1 MKSLF
6 AVAVLS
12 LAVAAPALA
21 QTSTTPLPPAVGSL
35 PNASSDLNRF
45 PQDAVQNGRRR
56 QATRAEIEQRA
67 GAPGSPLAG
76 KPLLE
81 TSKDADKQTDR
92 LFEESLKNSKG
103 VTPEDPSARPPVGA
117 R

>member
-1 MKSLF
+1 
-6 AVAVLS
+6 V
-12 LAVAAPALA
+12 
-21 QTSTTPLPPAVGSL
+21 
-35 PNASSDLNRF
+35 
-45 PQDAVQNGRRR
+45 NGHRR

-67 GAPGSPLAG
+67 ATPGSPLAG

-81 TSKDADKQTDR
+81 TSKDADKTTDR

-103 VTPEDPSARPPVGA
+103 VTPEDPSVRPPVGA

>member
-1 MKSLF
+1 MKTLF
-6 AVAVLS
+6 AVVVSS
-12 LAVAAPALA
+12 LALAAPSFA
-21 QTSTTPLPPAVGSL
+21 QTS
-35 PNASSDLNRF
+35 SSADAPRF
-45 PQDAVQNGRRR
+45 PQDAVVNGHRR

-67 GAPGSPLAG
+67 GTAGSPLAG

-81 TSKDADKQTDR
+81 TSKDADKTTDR

-103 VTPEDPSARPPVGA
+103 VTPDDPSARPPVGA

>member
-12 LAVAAPALA
+12 LLIVDIAAA
-21 QTSTTPLPPAVGSL
+21 QTSP
-35 PNASSDLNRF
+35 SSDSRF
-45 PQDAVQNGRRR
+45 PQDAVQGGRRR
-56 QATRAEIEQRA
+56 QVTRSEIEQRA
-67 GAPGSPLAG
+67 ATPGSPLAG
-76 KPLLE
+76 KQLLD
-81 TSKDADKQTDR
+81 TSKDADKTTDR

-103 VTPEDPSARPPVGA
+103 VTPDDPSARPPVGSP

>member
-6 AVAVLS
+6 AAAVVS
-12 LAVAAPALA
+12 LVLGSPALA
-21 QTSTTPLPPAVGSL
+21 QTNTTAPIGSPV

-45 PQDAVQNGRRR
+45 PQDAIQNGRRR

-103 VTPEDPSARPPVGA
+103 VTPDDPSARPPVGS